1 MTMFVAHYKSVSSP
15 EEFFSEKRETLD
27 FPTQVEMNKKKYS
40 LDTTYQVDSDS
51 MYSQLVDMAQKN
63 NIAYGVKVS

>member
-1 MTMFVAHYKSVSSP
+1 
-15 EEFFSEKRETLD
+15 
-27 FPTQVEMNKKKYS
+27 MNKKKYS

-63 NIAYGVKVS
+63 NIAYGIKVS

>member
-1 MTMFVAHYKSVSSP
+1 MFVAHYKSVSSP

-40 LDTTYQVDSDS
+40 LNTTYQVESDS
-51 MYSQLVDMAQKN
+51 RYNQLVNMAEKN
-63 NIAYGVKVS
+63 NIPYGVKVS

>member
-40 LDTTYQVDSDS
+40 LNTTYQVESDS
-51 MYSQLVDMAQKN
+51 RYNQLVNMAEKN
-63 NIAYGVKVS
+63 NIPYGVKVS